1 MYELPVSLMIE
12 VSSFIVISHQIS
24 SYEQNKSILSE
35 GNHLIIWMYYN

>member
-12 VSSFIVISHQIS
+12 VSSFIVISRQIS

-35 GNHLIIWMYYN
+35 ENQLIIWMYYN